1 MDKKIYLLLS
11 CLLIASCTPHRDIV
25 FPSDTLLSDCII
37 NEPPLLTGS
46 DSKDK
51 VILATAWSNQ
61 TSAAAACQKKVKL
74 LQTWKR
80 IQQERLGVK

>member
-1 MDKKIYLLLS
+1 MNAKVYLVLS
-11 CLLIASCTPHRDIV
+11 CLLLASCAPNKDIV

-37 NEPPLLTGS
+37 NEPPVLTGT

-74 LQTWKR
+74 LQTWKK